1 VHQLAQRLLAVAFIA
16 AGLVIVDVVLEVGL
30 AFDGNVVL
38 TVQVLFTLPI
48 ALAKLLEDRI
58 EWRVAEVIQLEVTND
73 VRLPAAVDAC
83 PSVTLEADDTEPQML
98 LVVSSAI
105 R

>member
-1 VHQLAQRLLAVAFIA
+1 
-16 AGLVIVDVVLEVGL
+16 VLEVGL

-48 ALAKLLEDRI
+48 ALAKLFEDRI
-58 EWRVAEVIQLEVTND
+58 EWRITESIQLEVTDN
-73 VRLPAAVDAC
+73 VRLLSAINAC
-83 PSVTLEADDTEPQML
+83 PTTALEAEDTKLQMK
-98 LVVSSAI
+98 LVISSAI